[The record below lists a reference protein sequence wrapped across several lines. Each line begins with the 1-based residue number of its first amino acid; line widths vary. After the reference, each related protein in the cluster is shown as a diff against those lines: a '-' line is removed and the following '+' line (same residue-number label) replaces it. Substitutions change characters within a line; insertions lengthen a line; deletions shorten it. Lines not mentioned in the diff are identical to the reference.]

1 MPIIRRRI
9 LISGMVQGVSF
20 RAYTRATARQTGVC
34 GWVRNLRDG
43 RVEAVIEGKADKVNA
58 VVAWCRKGPSFSRV
72 EDVEVHEET
81 PTGEF
86 KNFDITYTGGDFW

>member
-20 RAYTRATARQTGVC
+20 RAHTRATARQADVR

-43 RVEAVIEGKADKVNA
+43 RVEAVIEGEADNVRA

-72 EDVEVHEET
+72 EDVTVHDET

-86 KNFDITYTGGDFW
+86 KDFDITYSGGDFW

>member
-20 RAYTRATARQTGVC
+20 RAYTRATARQAGVR

-43 RVEAVIEGKADKVNA
+43 RVEAVLEGEADKVSA

-72 EDVEVHEET
+72 EGVKVHEET

-86 KNFDITYTGGDFW
+86 KDFDITYSGGDFW

>member
-43 RVEAVIEGKADKVNA
+43 RVEAVIEGEADQVNA
-58 VVAWCRKGPSFSRV
+58 VVAWCRKGTSFSRV
-72 EDVEVHEET
+72 EDIEVREEI

-86 KNFDITYTGGDFW
+86 KDFDITYTGGDFW